1 MDEAVRLENISMM
14 NACDDAE
21 LRLRILRNNA
31 TQAQELNV
39 YPEQSQAIHQ
49 AHDALEGIWYKALP
63 APIGSQKEWNTCRR
77 SVNDTI
83 ALIDAMA
90 QQMDTGKFDFQEF
103 KTPENRHNLLL
114 AIKTIEICR
123 INLRAYDKDEYYDL
137 DRQALDQLELMLH
150 SALGLI
156 QTIYDL
162 LKH

>member
-90 QQMDTGKFDFQEF
+90 QQMDTGKFDFQKF

-114 AIKTIEICR
+114 AIKTLEICV
-123 INLRAYDKDEYYDL
+123 INLRAYDEDEYYRL